1 MMGQYIP
8 GLDIHWGLW
17 IWVIAFIAGVM
28 CHSPQS
34 SLSDYYRQIHLFFLK
49 GKEGSELDTY
59 ESQIKIYNSLPKRG
73 ALFEHLFYYNYA
85 NYCKSQEKRSPAFQ
99 KMIQVMKEKYGSASN
114 IPADIREEFLEGSRP
129 LMKYTNILTFNTR
142 AICIYVTC
150 LLGCPWVYMLIEITV
165 MNVLYIYM
173 HKKHE
178 CLCKKL
184 QKDSMTKGF
193 IFDYGGTID
202 TAGRHWGKVL
212 WHAYCRH
219 EIPVTEEQFREAY
232 VHAERTLGSQPIIKP
247 DYTFYKTLETKL
259 RIEMEYLMSEGYWN
273 VSEDEYVRSHKDI
286 LEDLYEGVRQETSHS
301 REVLTKINAGHPMVL
316 VSNFYGNIGVV
327 LKEFGLDKL
336 FLQIIESAVVGI
348 RKPDPRIFTLGV
360 EALKLNPADVTVV
373 GDSFYKDIVPAKK
386 AGCKTIW
393 FKGEGWTDEKYDE
406 TIPDKV
412 ITDLSQLL

>member
-1 MMGQYIP
+1 
-8 GLDIHWGLW
+8 
-17 IWVIAFIAGVM
+17 
-28 CHSPQS
+28 
-34 SLSDYYRQIHLFFLK
+34 
-49 GKEGSELDTY
+49 
-59 ESQIKIYNSLPKRG
+59 
-73 ALFEHLFYYNYA
+73 
-85 NYCKSQEKRSPAFQ
+85 
-99 KMIQVMKEKYGSASN
+99 
-114 IPADIREEFLEGSRP
+114 
-129 LMKYTNILTFNTR
+129 
-142 AICIYVTC
+142 
-150 LLGCPWVYMLIEITV
+150 
-165 MNVLYIYM
+165 
-173 HKKHE
+173 
-178 CLCKKL
+178 
-184 QKDSMTKGF
+184 MTKGF

-273 VSEDEYVRSHKDI
+273 VSEDEYVRNHKDI
-286 LEDLYEGVRQETSHS
+286 LEDLYEGVKQETSHS

-316 VSNFYGNIGVV
+316 VSNFYGNISVV

-336 FLQIIESAVVGI
+336 FMQIIESAVVGI

-360 EALKLNPADVTVV
+360 EALKLNSADVTVV

-386 AGCKTIW
+386 AGCKAIW

>member
-1 MMGQYIP
+1 
-8 GLDIHWGLW
+8 
-17 IWVIAFIAGVM
+17 
-28 CHSPQS
+28 
-34 SLSDYYRQIHLFFLK
+34 
-49 GKEGSELDTY
+49 
-59 ESQIKIYNSLPKRG
+59 
-73 ALFEHLFYYNYA
+73 
-85 NYCKSQEKRSPAFQ
+85 
-99 KMIQVMKEKYGSASN
+99 
-114 IPADIREEFLEGSRP
+114 
-129 LMKYTNILTFNTR
+129 
-142 AICIYVTC
+142 
-150 LLGCPWVYMLIEITV
+150 
-165 MNVLYIYM
+165 
-173 HKKHE
+173 
-178 CLCKKL
+178 
-184 QKDSMTKGF
+184 MTKGF

-336 FLQIIESAVVGI
+336 FLQIIESAVVSI

>member
-1 MMGQYIP
+1 
-8 GLDIHWGLW
+8 
-17 IWVIAFIAGVM
+17 
-28 CHSPQS
+28 
-34 SLSDYYRQIHLFFLK
+34 
-49 GKEGSELDTY
+49 
-59 ESQIKIYNSLPKRG
+59 
-73 ALFEHLFYYNYA
+73 
-85 NYCKSQEKRSPAFQ
+85 
-99 KMIQVMKEKYGSASN
+99 
-114 IPADIREEFLEGSRP
+114 
-129 LMKYTNILTFNTR
+129 
-142 AICIYVTC
+142 
-150 LLGCPWVYMLIEITV
+150 
-165 MNVLYIYM
+165 
-173 HKKHE
+173 
-178 CLCKKL
+178 
-184 QKDSMTKGF
+184 MTKGF

-273 VSEDEYVRSHKDI
+273 VSEDEYVRSRKDI

-336 FLQIIESAVVGI
+336 FRQIIESAVVGI

-386 AGCKTIW
+386 AGCKAIW
-393 FKGEGWTDEKYDE
+393 FKGEGWTDENYDE

-412 ITDLSQLL
+412 ITDLGQLL

>member
-1 MMGQYIP
+1 
-8 GLDIHWGLW
+8 
-17 IWVIAFIAGVM
+17 
-28 CHSPQS
+28 
-34 SLSDYYRQIHLFFLK
+34 
-49 GKEGSELDTY
+49 
-59 ESQIKIYNSLPKRG
+59 
-73 ALFEHLFYYNYA
+73 
-85 NYCKSQEKRSPAFQ
+85 
-99 KMIQVMKEKYGSASN
+99 
-114 IPADIREEFLEGSRP
+114 
-129 LMKYTNILTFNTR
+129 
-142 AICIYVTC
+142 
-150 LLGCPWVYMLIEITV
+150 
-165 MNVLYIYM
+165 
-173 HKKHE
+173 
-178 CLCKKL
+178 
-184 QKDSMTKGF
+184 MTKGF

-259 RIEMEYLMSEGYWN
+259 RIEMEYLMSKGYWN
-273 VSEDEYVRSHKDI
+273 VSEDEYVRSRKDI

-336 FLQIIESAVVGI
+336 FRQIIESAVVGI

-373 GDSFYKDIVPAKK
+373 GDSFYKDIVPAKE
-386 AGCKTIW
+386 AGCKAIW
-393 FKGEGWTDEKYDE
+393 FKGEGWTDENYDE

-412 ITDLSQLL
+412 ITDLGQLL